1 MCKEGQYHIKPTPP
15 MYFLHNLHAR
25 LSGFHALIFYLKADR
40 ISYFIWERI
49 PYYRFIY
56 RL

>member
-15 MYFLHNLHAR
+15 MYFLHNLHAQ